1 MLDIN
6 LIRVETEKVKDGLR
20 RRRTE
25 IDIDGLLA
33 KDERRRELI
42 TALNSRRAERNRVS
56 KEIGGR
62 KRAGED
68 VSAIV
73 ARMGELAKTIRQG
86 EAELRDIEAA
96 IEEQM
101 LWIPNLPADNAPDGG
116 GPEDNVVIHTGGPE
130 RAYEFTPRP
139 HWDLGRELDI
149 LDFERA
155 ARIAGSGFT
164 LYKGAGA
171 RLERAL
177 FNYMVDLHT
186 TAHGYRELFT
196 PFLVNRASLQGT
208 GQLPKAEEDM
218 YRCEVDDLFLI
229 PTAEVPVTN
238 VHRDEILT
246 VDDLPVRYAAYS
258 ACFRREAGA
267 YGKNTRGLM
276 RVHQF
281 NKVELVRFER
291 PNRSCGALEE
301 LLGHAE
307 AVIRNLGLK
316 YRILELCA
324 GDLSFAAARCYDIEV
339 WAPGIEMWMEV
350 SSCSNFE
357 DFQARR
363 CNIRFRDEE
372 GTLHFIHTLNGS
384 GVATARTLLAI
395 VETYQR
401 ADGTL
406 EVPAVLRPYMGG
418 MEVIS

>member
-6 LIRVETEKVKDGLR
+6 LIRAETEKVKDGLR

-33 KDERRRELI
+33 KDEHRRELI

-56 KEIGGR
+56 KEIGEK

-68 VSAIV
+68 VSAVV

-101 LWIPNLPADNAPDGG
+101 LWIPNLPADSAPDGG
-116 GPEDNVVIHTGGPE
+116 GPEDNVVTHTGGPE
-130 RAYEFTPRP
+130 RVYEFTPRP

-155 ARIAGSGFT
+155 AKIVGSGFT

-229 PTAEVPVTN
+229 PTAEVSVTN

-246 VDDLPVRYAAYS
+246 VEDLPVRYAAYS

-291 PNRSCGALEE
+291 PDKSYGALEE

-307 AVIRNLGLK
+307 AVIQNLGLK
-316 YRILELCA
+316 YRVVELCTS
-324 GDLSFAAARCYDIEV
+324 DLSFAAAKCYDLEL

-363 CNIRFRDEE
+363 CNIRFRDED
-372 GTLHFIHTLNGS
+372 GKVRFIHTLNGS

-406 EVPAVLRPYMGG
+406 KVPKVLQPYMGG